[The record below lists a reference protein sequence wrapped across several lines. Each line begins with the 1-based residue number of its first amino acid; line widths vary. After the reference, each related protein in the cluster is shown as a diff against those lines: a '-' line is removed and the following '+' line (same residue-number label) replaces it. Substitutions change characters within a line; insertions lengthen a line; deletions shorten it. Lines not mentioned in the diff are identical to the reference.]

1 VDWLT
6 FIAELVKA
14 LAWPA
19 TVVAGIALLRR
30 SLLQLI
36 PGLRRLKYKDLEL
49 EFEKKLEAA
58 KAEIVDAQLPVPA
71 PPPPALPQPEVGA
84 LPQPTSAGVLDLPA
98 MVETVERIAAAS
110 PRAGIAEAWR
120 YVEIAVERALRRRQL
135 SRPRSPRE
143 LRKLLEQ
150 QGLLRDRM
158 GALLDDLR
166 GMRNQAVHAVELEL
180 TPGQAVEYSLL
191 AAVLITMLDPEAI
204 PLPR

>member
-1 VDWLT
+1 MDWLT
-6 FIAELVKA
+6 FIAEVVKA

-19 TVVAGIALLRR
+19 TVVVGIALLRR

-49 EFEKKLEAA
+49 EFERKLEAA
-58 KAEIVDAQLPVPA
+58 KAEVAEALPA
-71 PPPPALPQPEVGA
+71 PPPVPPALPQPETAA
-84 LPQPTSAGVLDLPA
+84 LPQPTSTTVLDLPA

-110 PRAGIAEAWR
+110 PRAAIAEAWR
-120 YVEIAVERALRRRQL
+120 YVEIAIERALRRRQL

-143 LRKLLEQ
+143 LRKLLDG
-150 QGLLRDRM
+150 QGLLQDRM

-166 GMRNQAVHAVELEL
+166 GMRNQAVHAVEMEL
-180 TPGQAVEYSLL
+180 TPGQAVEYALL